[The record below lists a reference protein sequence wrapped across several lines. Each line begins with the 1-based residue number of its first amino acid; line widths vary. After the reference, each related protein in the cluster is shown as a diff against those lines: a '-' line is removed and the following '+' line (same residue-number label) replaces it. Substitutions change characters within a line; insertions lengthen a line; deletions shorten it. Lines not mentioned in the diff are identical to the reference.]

1 MKPSQPPNA
10 MLIKLERV
18 SKLHKLFQ
26 YCLKMGV
33 LIYYSFK
40 ESCTYTNKNLNDEE
54 EKEIKAHAVTYP
66 EMNEEGNLFFFCTGL
81 SYACLSQ

>member
-1 MKPSQPPNA
+1 
-10 MLIKLERV
+10 
-18 SKLHKLFQ
+18 
-26 YCLKMGV
+26 MGV

-40 ESCTYTNKNLNDEE
+40 ESCTYTNENLNDEE

-66 EMNEEGNLFFFCTGL
+66 EMNEKGNLFFFFTGL